1 MPTHLRTENKPF
13 HISRNPDMPTDRKYT
28 TALGKGQGIIDE
40 TLALLNIWEQ
50 GMTAKQLADRAV
62 EEGVLSRA
70 TAKRARD
77 LVFEAFAPR
86 YLIDGARPA
95 IYLSELLNAGAIP
108 TTLNQLLLVY
118 AARANAVLHDFINEV
133 YWAKYSAGAS
143 SLGKMDAL
151 NFLEAAH
158 TLGRLPDRWSDK
170 MMSRVASYLR
180 GSLAD
185 FGLLEKGRKST
196 RNITPIHIHSFT
208 SLFLTHELH
217 FSGYGDDGVLQN
229 PDWQLFGLEKLEI
242 VRELQRVSN
251 DHFILQYSGEL
262 VRISWKYKSMEEA
275 IRAITRS
282 EF

>member
-1 MPTHLRTENKPF
+1 MPADK
-13 HISRNPDMPTDRKYT
+13 KYT
-28 TALGKGQGIIDE
+28 TALAKGQGIIDE

-143 SLGKMDAL
+143 SLGKWM
-151 NFLEAAH
+151 
-158 TLGRLPDRWSDK
+158 
-170 MMSRVASYLR
+170 
-180 GSLAD
+180 
-185 FGLLEKGRKST
+185 
-196 RNITPIHIHSFT
+196 HSIF
-208 SLFLTHELH
+208 
-217 FSGYGDDGVLQN
+217 
-229 PDWQLFGLEKLEI
+229 
-242 VRELQRVSN
+242 
-251 DHFILQYSGEL
+251 
-262 VRISWKYKSMEEA
+262 
-275 IRAITRS
+275 
-282 EF
+282 